1 MIIILDTLPVG
12 LVSDAL
18 ELSQYSD
25 VIYSKTEFYEKEMI
39 TLLNNRIKRGELDTL
54 FSMVLKIRPSM
65 VQLTAMV
72 TVMAMDTATVPI
84 QTAMMMKE
92 KLKQLCKKWS

>member
-1 MIIILDTLPVG
+1 
-12 LVSDAL
+12 
-18 ELSQYSD
+18 
-25 VIYSKTEFYEKEMI
+25 MI
-39 TLLNNRIKRGELDTL
+39 TLLNNRIKRGGLDNTSII
-54 FSMVLKIRPSM
+54 FNGFENKPSM

>member
-1 MIIILDTLPVG
+1 
-12 LVSDAL
+12 
-18 ELSQYSD
+18 
-25 VIYSKTEFYEKEMI
+25 
-39 TLLNNRIKRGELDTL
+39 
-54 FSMVLKIRPSM
+54 MVLKIRPSM

>member
-1 MIIILDTLPVG
+1 LLCFRSFFFFKILGVYGPYTVTKKVVG
-12 LVSDAL
+12 VFVRFRCAASLD
-18 ELSQYSD
+18 
-25 VIYSKTEFYEKEMI
+25 
-39 TLLNNRIKRGELDTL
+39 NRST
-54 FSMVLKIRPSM
+54 FSMALKIRPSM

>member
-1 MIIILDTLPVG
+1 MIIILDTPPVG

-39 TLLNNRIKRGELDTL
+39 TLLNNRIKRGELTHY
-54 FSMVLKIRPSM
+54 F
-65 VQLTAMV
+65 Q
-72 TVMAMDTATVPI
+72 
-84 QTAMMMKE
+84 
-92 KLKQLCKKWS
+92 WF

>member
-1 MIIILDTLPVG
+1 LDNTSIIFNG
-12 LVSDAL
+12 F
-18 ELSQYSD
+18 EN
-25 VIYSKTEFYEKEMI
+25 K
-39 TLLNNRIKRGELDTL
+39 
-54 FSMVLKIRPSM
+54 PSM